1 MWYNFFGDNMMI
13 DTHCHLSYDEY
24 ENIDEVINKM
34 KDNIIIISGC
44 DRRTNQEVIKICN
57 KYDNVYGC
65 LGIHPESVEES
76 TKEDLNYIEK
86 NLNHP
91 KIVAVGEIGLDY
103 YWTKDNKNIQQTWF
117 RKQLELA
124 KKHDKCVVVH
134 SRDAI
139 RDTYDILK
147 ESNIK
152 KIDIHCF
159 SSSLE
164 MANKFIKLGARIG
177 IGGVLT
183 FKNSDKLKEIVSS
196 VDIKHLLL
204 ETDSPYLT
212 PEPHRG
218 KKNEPFNVYYVA
230 QKIAELKNES
240 IESVIEKTT
249 QNAIEQF
256 DLPIVL

>member
-13 DTHCHLSYDEY
+13 DTHCHLSYEEYDNLDE
-24 ENIDEVINKM
+24 IINKM
-34 KDNIIIISGC
+34 KNNIIIISGC
-44 DRRTNQEVIKICN
+44 DSKTNYEVINLCN
-57 KYDNVYGC
+57 KYHNVYGC
-65 LGIHPESVEES
+65 LGIHPESVNTATE
-76 TKEDLNYIEK
+76 EDLKFIEE

-103 YWTKDNKNIQQTWF
+103 YWTKDNKELQKEWF
-117 RKQLELA
+117 KKQIAVA
-124 KKHDKCVVVH
+124 KSHNKTVVVH
-134 SRDAI
+134 SRESI
-139 RDTYDILK
+139 QDTYDILK
-147 ESNIK
+147 ESGIE

-164 MANKFIKLGARIG
+164 MANKFIQLGARIG

-183 FKNSDKLKEIVSS
+183 FKNSDKLKEIVKSI
-196 VDIKHLLL
+196 DIRYLLL

-212 PEPHRG
+212 PEPYRG

-230 QKIAELKNES
+230 QKIAELKKES
-240 IESVIEKTT
+240 IENVLEQTAN
-249 QNAIEQF
+249 NAIEQF